1 MSDRKMTTSC
11 AMDAA
16 FEGQFRRRFLRE
28 MWFPVLVTVACMAS
42 PLLVYGFTREA
53 LPHVANG
60 LVFAVVIWGFAA
72 LSVQRDIVRAK
83 YSMLAGKLDTLLE
96 TVDAHWTWC
105 EDTQS
110 YAIHLV
116 ADPHEVSAEETE
128 EPSKDSVDD
137 TK

>member
-1 MSDRKMTTSC
+1 MTTPC

-28 MWFPVLVTVACMAS
+28 LWFPALVTVASLAS
-42 PLLVYGFTREA
+42 PLIAYGFTREA
-53 LPHVANG
+53 LPLVGNG
-60 LVFAVVIWGFAA
+60 FLFSMVMWGFAII
-72 LSVQRDIVRAK
+72 SVQRDIVRAK
-83 YSMLAGKLDTLLE
+83 YSMLAGKMDALLE

-105 EDTQS
+105 DDTQS

-116 ADPHEVSAEETE
+116 DDPHASSTEETE
-128 EPSKDSVDD
+128 ESSEVSESD